1 MLVYVFFPYYYMLTI
16 LKLPTLE
23 VPEKAV
29 SQAICKFSLSAFKW
43 PGNVQNMLLDALAP
57 ATLVSDVGIDSLL
70 SVISTEIED
79 LENDGVESQ
88 ALFNF

>member
-1 MLVYVFFPYYYMLTI
+1 
-16 LKLPTLE
+16 
-23 VPEKAV
+23 
-29 SQAICKFSLSAFKW
+29 
-43 PGNVQNMLLDALAP
+43 MLLDALAP